1 MSWHSSLG
9 RSGMA
14 RVNEGSHSFTCHPH
28 VYPQVEWTIPAFTP
42 QPQSITAL
50 WLVLLSRPTEGSRMS
65 WPGLSDR
72 QCKGTNAPS
81 LKSPVEDEE
90 RPTDGA
96 SSQFPSAPWHSWLC
110 NQNDNSSQIPQVAPP
125 VTYTAPSVTVN
136 QQPET
141 SNNSGASRRL
151 VGKTPRASHHHVK
164 QPYTRCS
171 KKRLAIKLTAVT
183 LSNVNQFSKFFH
195 C

>member
-1 MSWHSSLG
+1 MT
-9 RSGMA
+9 
-14 RVNEGSHSFTCHPH
+14 RV
-28 VYPQVEWTIPAFTP
+28 V
-42 QPQSITAL
+42 
-50 WLVLLSRPTEGSRMS
+50 
-65 WPGLSDR
+65 SDR

-141 SNNSGASRRL
+141 SKQWRIQKARWENPSRIPSPC
-151 VGKTPRASHHHVK
+151 KAAI
-164 QPYTRCS
+164 YTVFQ
-171 KKRLAIKLTAVT
+171 KKLATKLTAVT
-183 LSNVNQFSKFFH
+183 LSNVNQLSKFFH